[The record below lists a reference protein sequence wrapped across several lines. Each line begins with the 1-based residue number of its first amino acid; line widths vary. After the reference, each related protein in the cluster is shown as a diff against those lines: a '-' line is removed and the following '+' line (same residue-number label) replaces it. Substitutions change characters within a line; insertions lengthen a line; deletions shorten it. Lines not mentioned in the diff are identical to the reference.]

1 MFVHVLARLAF
12 LRFSRLAKRKRK
24 RLLPRLFYYYRLK

>member
-12 LRFSRLAKRKRK
+12 LRFSRLAKKNGNGCF
-24 RLLPRLFYYYRLK
+24 PGYFIIIV